1 MKPAAVGIV
10 LTALIAGCA
19 WALGGPS
26 AARAAGLAGL
36 LATGI
41 HVAAVALLRPA
52 LVRPFERL
60 WVRWAMGMGA
70 RLAGLAA
77 VAVAI
82 LVAADRFPA
91 LPTAFGFVGV
101 LLPLLFS
108 EMRLVAGAMRTER

>member
-1 MKPAAVGIV
+1 MV
-10 LTALIAGCA
+10 LTVLVVGCA
-19 WALGGPS
+19 WALGGPR
-26 AARAAGLAGL
+26 AARAAGLAGA
-36 LATGI
+36 LATLT
-41 HVAAVALLRPA
+41 HVWAVAQLKPA

-60 WVRWAMGMGA
+60 WVRWAMGMGG

-82 LVAADRFPA
+82 LAAPDRFPP
-91 LPTAFGFVGV
+91 LPTAAGFVGV